1 MKNFVRFFKYSL
13 EFFFP
18 WAVFRMVGGI
28 ASSFVNIANSYL
40 LGQVVN
46 VSTTKEWS
54 YLPTIA
60 AAIATCFIVR
70 VFFSYFNSFCNNK
83 YIIKTRRK
91 VQGICIEK
99 LYRLP
104 YRYFDRKDA
113 GELITQINDD
123 TREIADFCGD
133 SCGGI
138 LSYIPFAMILS
149 LAVMLSI
156 SPVFTLIVG
165 CMFPLL
171 ILLARNTE
179 KNFSGLYNKKQVSQ
193 DRLNARFLD
202 IVSGIS
208 LYKIYRTSKDENP
221 FNEQIGDL
229 KNADFEIS
237 RAEAKHRRITLISNV
252 VPQIFIYAVGIFF
265 IANEGMK
272 VGDLLI
278 FSQVFAAFV
287 SAFLSFLDARKGIA
301 KISGIANHLFVF
313 LDAEEEN
320 AKESRIDGAS
330 DLVQFKDVSFSYQE
344 KRVLEHL
351 SFSAYKG
358 QITTLVGESGC
369 GKTTA
374 LRLIR
379 GQYAPCEG
387 EIYIQDR
394 VLSDLDAGEISK
406 YVGYVPQDV
415 YIFTGTFMENIRM
428 GNDELSDD
436 EIIEIT
442 KKICLYNDIVGLP
455 DGFHTLI
462 GPGENLLSGGQRQKI
477 ALARAIVKDAPIL
490 LLDEPTSALDAESE
504 HAVLS
509 HLGDLKKDKII
520 IMVSHKES
528 TIAFSDFIY
537 HVEHNVLEAE

>member
-1 MKNFVRFFKYSL
+1 MKNLVRFFKYSL

-28 ASSFVNIANSYL
+28 ASSSVNIANSYL

-60 AAIATCFIVR
+60 AAIVTCFIVR
-70 VFFSYFNSFCNNK
+70 IFFSYFNSFCNNK

-113 GELITQINDD
+113 GEIITQMNDD

-138 LSYIPFAMILS
+138 LSYTPFAMILS
-149 LAVMLSI
+149 LAVMISI
-156 SPVFTLIVG
+156 SPIFTLVVG
-165 CMFPLL
+165 CMFPFL

-179 KNFSGLYNKKQVSQ
+179 KHFSGLYTQKQVSQ
-193 DRLNARFLD
+193 DHLNARFLD

-221 FNEQIGDL
+221 LAEQIDDC
-229 KNADFEIS
+229 KNTDFEIS
-237 RAEAKHRRITLISNV
+237 RAEAKHQRITLVSNV
-252 VPQIFIYAVGIFF
+252 VPQICIYVIGIFF
-265 IANEGMK
+265 ITNEGMK

-287 SAFLSFLDARKGIA
+287 AAFLSFLDARKGIA
-301 KISGIANHLFVF
+301 KISGIADHLFVF
-313 LDAEEEN
+313 LDAQEEE
-320 AKESRIDGAS
+320 AKESRIDKAPE
-330 DLVQFKDVSFSYQE
+330 LVQFKDVSFSYQE
-344 KRVLEHL
+344 KKVLEHIT
-351 SFSAYKG
+351 FSAQKG
-358 QITTLVGESGC
+358 KITALVGESGC
-369 GKTTA
+369 GKTTI
-374 LRLIR
+374 LRLLR
-379 GQYAPCEG
+379 GQYAPCDG
-387 EIYIQDR
+387 EIYIGDC
-394 VLSDLDAGEISK
+394 VLSELDANEISK

-415 YIFTGTFMENIRM
+415 YIFMGTFMDNIRM
-428 GNDELSDD
+428 GNDELRDE

-442 KKICLYNDIVGLP
+442 KKVCLYHDIVGLP
-455 DGFHTLI
+455 DEFHTLI

-477 ALARAIVKDAPIL
+477 ALARVIVKDAPIL
-490 LLDEPTSALDAESE
+490 LLDEPTSALDVESE
-504 HAVLS
+504 HAVL
-509 HLGDLKKDKII
+509 HCLGDLKKDKII

-528 TIAFSDFIY
+528 TIAFSDSTY
-537 HVEHNVLEAE
+537 KVDRNALEVK